1 MSMIIFFLFCFVS
14 ISNCDIACRT
24 TSWWVLQPISKSI
37 LQSFLSQ
44 SKETLTF
51 NTSNP
56 LARFMQDDEHPVY
69 FEFNKQN
76 DCEYT
81 ALPPTL
87 ANITEQTF
95 VEFKLE
101 IPYLIRNNKN
111 IMFKP
116 LLYQNSLLNVFATHV
131 VYGLPANFATMNA
144 DFDKNTYSIS
154 YEKGLVE
161 VSFEPLIPNLVP
173 FGSSGTAN
181 FSSFVDANV
190 SPWLAF
196 PFSSLSHNTKCA
208 SNIYN
213 FTEPALIRPVKMVL
227 NVTGN
232 TLEAIPSGIYTNEG
246 NQPLGAWQIDV
257 PSKITSTYD
266 CD

>member
-1 MSMIIFFLFCFVS
+1 MSMIIFFLFCFIP
-14 ISNCDIACRT
+14 ISNCDITCRT
-24 TSWWVLQPISKSI
+24 TSWWVLQPFPKSLLQQFLDESKV
-37 LQSFLSQ
+37 
-44 SKETLTF
+44 TLTF

-81 ALPPTL
+81 ALPPIL

-101 IPYLIRNNKN
+101 IPYLIQNNKN
-111 IMFKP
+111 IMLKP

-154 YEKGLVE
+154 YEKGLVD

-173 FGSSGTAN
+173 FGSPGTAN

-196 PFSSLSHNTKCA
+196 PFFSLSHNTKCA

-213 FTEPALIRPVKMVL
+213 FTAPALIRPVKMVL
-227 NVTGN
+227 NITGN
-232 TLEAIPSGIYTNEG
+232 ILEAIPSGTYTNEG
-246 NQPLGAWQIDV
+246 NHPLGAWQIDV
-257 PSKITSTYD
+257 PSKITSTYG

>member
-1 MSMIIFFLFCFVS
+1 MSMIIFFLFCFIP
-14 ISNCDIACRT
+14 ISNCDITCRT
-24 TSWWVLQPISKSI
+24 TSWWVLQPFPKSLLQQFLDESKV
-37 LQSFLSQ
+37 
-44 SKETLTF
+44 TLTF
-51 NTSNP
+51 NSSNP

-69 FEFNKQN
+69 FEFTTPTN
-76 DCEYT
+76 CEYT

-101 IPYLIRNNKN
+101 IPYIILNNKN

-116 LLYQNSLLNVFATHV
+116 LLYQNSLQNVAATQV
-131 VYGLPANFATMNA
+131 VYGLPANFAIMNA

-154 YEKGLVE
+154 YEKGSVQ

-173 FGSSGTAN
+173 FGSPGTAN

-196 PFSSLSHNTKCA
+196 PFSLSHNTQCA
-208 SNIYN
+208 SHKYN
-213 FTEPALIRPVKMVL
+213 FTAPALIRPVKMSL
-227 NVTGN
+227 NVIGDI
-232 TLEAIPSGIYTNEG
+232 LEAIPSGIYTNEG

-257 PSKITSTYD
+257 SYRVTQTYD